1 MGGSTISESTV
12 QRCGVPARGSDVK
25 DDAKIYQE
33 HRFELVRFAT
43 ALVGPDDAQDLVSA
57 VVGRVLGRRGGLSG
71 LRAPLPY
78 LMKSVLNEAR
88 SQHRRARIVTMVP
101 LESAAGTVGHRQK
114 HRPSRI
120 GGSTASSPTRRDVLG
135 LLGAAHT
142 DRGRPPHGLP
152 PGVGSPLS
160 PPRPPQAQ
168 GGSRWMI

>member
-101 LESAAGTVGHRQK
+101 LESAAE
-114 HRPSRI
+114 PS
-120 GGSTASSPTRRDVLG
+120 V
-135 LLGAAHT
+135 T
-142 DRGRPPHGLP
+142 DRNTDLLELVAQLP
-152 PGVGSPLS
+152 PRQRAATFLVYWEQHTPTEAARLMGCRPGSVRRYLHLA
-160 PPRPPQAQ
+160 RRKLKEALD
-168 GGSRWMI
+168 G